1 MYLSF
6 LSGNVVWIDN
16 LSAARAMIGLSKH
29 VKGLEEFHSKANP
42 FLKEREKGSDKENE
56 KEEVVVVQ
64 EIEEPDGDDIIMVM
78 ESRPVRTHKGSEMFP
93 IVMNSRY
100 Q

>member
-1 MYLSF
+1 MYHSF
-6 LSGNVVWIDN
+6 ISGNVVWIDN

-42 FLKEREKGSDKENE
+42 FLKEREKESDKENE

-78 ESRPVRTHKGSEMFP
+78 ERSRPVRTKRNEMFP
-93 IVMNSRY
+93 IVLE
-100 Q
+100 